1 MKKPDFLSVD
11 SFIELVGGLSLP
23 GLAFV
28 LLCKTSG
35 LAGAAAM
42 TSTLALLGGP
52 TGMIGGILGF
62 GGAVILMKYISKYG
76 ADKVAEMYIKN
87 LYKKGETK
95 ATIIH
100 KINHWPLTA
109 DLKRKLCE
117 QIELLP

>member
-1 MKKPDFLSVD
+1 
-11 SFIELVGGLSLP
+11 
-23 GLAFV
+23 
-28 LLCKTSG
+28 
-35 LAGAAAM
+35 M